1 MTDED
6 ARDMHA
12 LALGTARDTPFAQEE
27 RLYGAAL
34 ARALMAA
41 LRASSEHVYDISPAP
56 PAASGWRLVPVE
68 PTEEMLKAAA
78 KEEQRCAI
86 HNYGAPP
93 HADDLWSVML
103 AAAPPP
109 PVPAQAESGDAWE
122 MAIVNADKFAE
133 RIRELE
139 GENAGLREL
148 YDGNTKFLAA
158 LAKGESERAERLTRA
173 AETARDALLK
183 IDSLND
189 NPRVFNGD
197 INEVVVEALATLS
210 AALPREGG
218 KE

>member
-34 ARALMAA
+34 APERGGG
-41 LRASSEHVYDISPAP
+41 SEPAP
-56 PAASGWRLVPVE
+56 PAASGWRESLRPHIMGALKLE
-68 PTEEMLKAAA
+68 LHDHQKAHALTEA
-78 KEEQRCAI
+78 
-86 HNYGAPP
+86 
-93 HADDLWSVML
+93 VMRNL

-109 PVPAQAESGDAWE
+109 PVPAQAESGE
-122 MAIVNADKFAE
+122 VCPIGMLPEHRSLCSNASCRHCLADRLANCSD

-158 LAKGESERAERLTRA
+158 LAKGESERADSLTRA
-173 AETARDALLK
+173 A
-183 IDSLND
+183 
-189 NPRVFNGD
+189 
-197 INEVVVEALATLS
+197 LS
-210 AALPREGG
+210 AALGG